1 LAIWGCQGIPLILAY
16 IILANSDPIIIKYN
30 IHNKFSDFYFGEF
43 LKITKIGQNYI
54 PAKKTG
60 YTVIWAYHVPFGD
73 ALFLEVFKHFSKKRH
88 VVEL

>member
-16 IILANSDPIIIKYN
+16 KILANSDSIINKHN

-43 LKITKIGQNYI
+43 LKIAKIGQNYI

-60 YTVIWAYHVPFGD
+60 YTVSLYVNY
-73 ALFLEVFKHFSKKRH
+73 
-88 VVEL
+88 